1 MDTGSSS
8 GIINMMSSLWDELG
22 LKILAWERPPLL
34 IEREELPE
42 GLAAL
47 WADLLLQLAFQVW
60 MHLS

>member
-8 GIINMMSSLWDELG
+8 AINMLSSLLDVLG
-22 LKILAWERPPLL
+22 LRILAWERPPQL